1 MSERAAP
8 TFSFDAPEAR
18 DLGLV
23 ALSLR
28 GRESVSGL
36 YRFDL
41 VLRAEEADP
50 VLVESVLLGRTAAVT
65 LHGDEGDARVLG
77 GVVTRASVQGH
88 AGDGLRPR
96 LRVRVEPALA
106 LLRHA
111 HRSRI
116 FQDLAVRQVVDLVLA
131 GHPAVRP
138 VWRLSG
144 RYAPRAYCVQYQETD
159 LAFVLRLLAEE
170 GVRFHFERG
179 AEGAEELVLTD
190 AAAFARPLDGRSTL
204 VYRESEAAPDADA
217 VTRFALARRVA
228 PGRAALREY
237 DWNHPQRPLAAEAD
251 AAAGT
256 WPDETPLE
264 YYEHHGEH
272 DEARVG
278 RDVAA
283 LRLQQHR
290 RRASEAA
297 GRSACPRVMPGR
309 SFTLEAPTQPAVE
322 GDYVV
327 VSVEHRAVE
336 ASGVEGTRGARYE
349 NRFVAVPRAV
359 AVRPARPARR
369 VQQVLETATVTG
381 PADEE
386 VWVDEHGRVRVRF
399 HWDREGAE
407 GDDRRSCW
415 IRTMQPWAGASF
427 GAQFIPRVGT
437 EVVVSFLGGDVDR
450 PVVLGGLYNGTH
462 PPPFTLPERR
472 TRSGLRTRSSPGGEG
487 GNELSFEDAA
497 GMEEVLLHA
506 ARDLRE
512 TVRGD
517 QSVQVEGGRTV
528 TVGGDV
534 QESVG
539 GSRVDS
545 VRGERVATVM
555 GGETLLVL
563 GDRRVDVD
571 GALDRGVRGDA
582 ASRVGGAL
590 SVQVAG
596 AVDVSVATADDADA
610 TVAVGGSWRV
620 AVEDD
625 VVIQARRSL
634 TFLCGD
640 SRVEIDREGVRVRA
654 KRVEVAGAEEV
665 LVRTD
670 DAALHL
676 DDDAELTADAVKLY
690 GPGSKLELTGEATLR
705 GGRVHVGRGS
715 GKPVRFV
722 NEDAQQA
729 VFRFVQNRAKDPL
742 AHAAVRIRHPDGSER
757 EHVTDADGYVRIPG
771 ASRSL
776 FEVIGVAGEGSRD
789 LVRQRAR
796 RS

>member
-8 TFSFDAPEAR
+8 TFSFDAPEAG

-28 GRESVSGL
+28 GREAVSGL

-50 VLVESVLLGRTAAVT
+50 ALVESALLGRAATVT
-65 LHGDEGDARVLG
+65 LHGDEGDARTVG
-77 GVVTRASVQGH
+77 GVVTRASLRGP
-88 AGDGLRPR
+88 AGDGLRAR
-96 LRVRVEPALA
+96 IRVRVEPALA

-116 FQDLAVRQVVDLVLA
+116 FQDLSVRQVVDLVLA
-131 GHPAVRP
+131 DHPAVRAG
-138 VWRLSG
+138 WRLTA
-144 RYAPRAYCVQYQETD
+144 RYGPRAYCVQYQETD

-170 GVRFHFERG
+170 GVRFHFDRG
-179 AEGAEELVLTD
+179 TDGAEELVLTD
-190 AAAFARPLDGRSTL
+190 APAFARPIDGRATL
-204 VYRESEAAPDADA
+204 VYRESESAPDADS
-217 VTRFALARRVA
+217 VTRFALSRRVA
-228 PGRAALREY
+228 PGRATLREY

-251 AAAGT
+251 APGPAG
-256 WPDETPLE
+256 TPLE
-264 YYEHHGEH
+264 FYEHHGEH

-290 RRASEAA
+290 RRASEGS

-309 SFTLEAPTQPAVE
+309 AFTLEAPTQPAVE

-336 ASGVEGTRGARYE
+336 ASGVEGLRGARYE

-369 VQQVLETATVTG
+369 LQQVLETATVTG
-381 PADEE
+381 PSDEE
-386 VWVDEHGRVRVRF
+386 VWVDEHGRIRVRF
-399 HWDREGAE
+399 HWDREGAD

-415 IRTMQPWAGASF
+415 IRAMQPWAGAGY

-462 PPPFTLPERR
+462 PPPFALPERR

-487 GNELSFEDAA
+487 ANELSFEDAA

-517 QSVQVEGGRTV
+517 QSVQVDGGRTV

-596 AVDVSVATADDADA
+596 GVDVSVATAEGADA
-610 TVAVGGSWRV
+610 AVAVGGSWRV

-670 DAALHL
+670 DAALRL

-705 GGRVHVGRGS
+705 GGRVHVGRGT

-729 VFRFVQNRAKDPL
+729 VFRFVQNRARDPL

-771 ASRSL
+771 ASQAL
-776 FEVIGVAGEGSRD
+776 FEVMGVAGDGARD